1 MVHPHIGCS
10 IMSVSTRSSRRRLSY
25 GSDQADEH
33 SSPAAVCALC
43 QLNHTH
49 VSQVCTWQNTQARDV
64 VAEYGITQDD
74 VVCRPCRD
82 DVRRVM
88 TNPSHSPR
96 WEKVKH
102 DAIKCCVKD
111 CPGTCFVHSK
121 INTVKQVFEDTG
133 LQTEGDTI
141 PFPTPLCN
149 HHYYMVYNALQPQ
162 QTNCPTCGISLKHI
176 KSRPC
181 PNVELIEKHLRD
193 SAGFDGNLR
202 SGDKVCY
209 SCYKWHLVILQEEKQ
224 ISRDSDL
231 HSMLQVFRQKIST
244 ADQPSTSQQVC
255 DLAMDKTVVY
265 VGEELLQGK
274 AILLPAAHDYFLEQ
288 CDEIHATPLTYKLP
302 RQKQKLLP
310 YGC

>member
-1 MVHPHIGCS
+1 MCTLPAQPHTCESGMHMAKYTGSRCS
-10 IMSVSTRSSRRRLSY
+10 
-25 GSDQADEH
+25 
-33 SSPAAVCALC
+33 
-43 QLNHTH
+43 
-49 VSQVCTWQNTQARDV
+49 
-64 VAEYGITQDD
+64 EYGITQDD

-121 INTVKQVFEDTG
+121 INIVKQVFEDTG

-176 KSRPC
+176 NPD
-181 PNVELIEKHLRD
+181 H
-193 SAGFDGNLR
+193 A
-202 SGDKVCY
+202 
-209 SCYKWHLVILQEEKQ
+209 Q
-224 ISRDSDL
+224 
-231 HSMLQVFRQKIST
+231 MLN
-244 ADQPSTSQQVC
+244 
-255 DLAMDKTVVY
+255 
-265 VGEELLQGK
+265 
-274 AILLPAAHDYFLEQ
+274 
-288 CDEIHATPLTYKLP
+288 
-302 RQKQKLLP
+302 
-310 YGC
+310 